1 MKSNNIDLTVLAG
14 VLERG
19 QQDPA
24 ALKMV
29 KRVEGTWNFAQG
41 APAFTATVA
50 HGTQTSTLHVDIA
63 PGFGGDGLA
72 PDPLQYMLLGLG
84 SCYAATVVT
93 IAALESIEISDLQ
106 VIAESHAD
114 MSHVYDI
121 ADNPLVER
129 VSVIL
134 KVTADVDDDTLSR
147 WQQAARD
154 KCPFAYTVMNAVP
167 LETHIERA

>member
-1 MKSNNIDLTVLAG
+1 MKPNNIDLTVLAG

-19 QQDPA
+19 KQDPS
-24 ALKMV
+24 ALKIH

-41 APAFTATVA
+41 TPAFTATVA

-63 PGFGGDGLA
+63 PGFGGAGLA
-72 PDPLQYMLLGLG
+72 PDPLQYLLVGLG

-93 IAALESIEISDLQ
+93 VAALENIEISDLQ
-106 VIAESHAD
+106 VIAE
-114 MSHVYDI
+114 
-121 ADNPLVER
+121 ER
-129 VSVIL
+129 VSVIV
-134 KVTADVDDDTLSR
+134 KITADVDDDTLNR
-147 WQQAARD
+147 WQQSARD

>member
-19 QQDPA
+19 QQDPT

-41 APAFTATVA
+41 APAFRATVA
-50 HGTQTSTLHVDIA
+50 HGTQTSTMQVDIA
-63 PGFGGDGLA
+63 PGFGGTGLA

-114 MSHVYDI
+114 MSRVYDI
-121 ADNPLVER
+121 ADNPLMER
-129 VSVIL
+129 VSVIV